1 MKILLL
7 MLVFVPLITFSQNRD
22 FDDEQKRSK
31 QNENIYLKSK
41 MSCATKN
48 DKAKLFIDP
57 NITSDSYDRAIG
69 GSWSFVVHT
78 TEVIG
83 GKKYLKGHL
92 LSPRGG
98 HQPEVGYIDPALWDC
113 LKR

>member
-1 MKILLL
+1 MRC
-7 MLVFVPLITFSQNRD
+7 TTQ
-22 FDDEQKRSK
+22 
-31 QNENIYLKSK
+31 
-41 MSCATKN
+41 N
-48 DKAKLFIDP
+48 DKAKLFMDP

-69 GSWSFVVHT
+69 WSWTFVVHT

-83 GKKYLKGHL
+83 GKKYLKGHF

-113 LKR
+113 AKK